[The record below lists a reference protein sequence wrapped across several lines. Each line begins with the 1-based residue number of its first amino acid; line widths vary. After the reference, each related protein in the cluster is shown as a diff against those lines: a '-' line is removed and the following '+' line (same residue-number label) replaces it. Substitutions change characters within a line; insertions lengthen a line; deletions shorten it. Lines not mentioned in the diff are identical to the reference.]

1 MKFLT
6 SLACL
11 VLLVLAALLPVQVN
25 AEPPLSTRMITAEKL
40 FLPVPFNV
48 SNTIYTAKKYA
59 VQSPVDGWI
68 TGMYFT
74 YTGPNAITSGTSANI
89 VAKIGG
95 VSLTTISITAPS
107 PTAVLAAISST
118 VASPKDVSTT
128 GDVTKG
134 QVIELGATGSPL
146 MTGTS
151 GGEGLMVLEITPN
164 YTPVRFRQ

>member
-6 SLACL
+6 SLACT
-11 VLLVLAALLPVQVN
+11 VLLGLAALLPLQAN
-25 AEPPLSTRMITAEKL
+25 AQPPLETRMNTAEKV

-48 SNTIYTAKKYA
+48 SNTIYGAKRYA
-59 VQSPVDGWI
+59 VASPVDGWV
-68 TGMYFT
+68 TGLYFT
-74 YTGPNAITSGTSANI
+74 YEGPNAITSGTSANI

-95 VSLTTISITAPS
+95 VSLTTISVTVPS

-118 VASPKDVSTT
+118 ALPKDVSTT

-146 MTGTS
+146 MTGTT
-151 GGEGLMVLEITPN
+151 GGEGRMVIEVTPN
-164 YTPVRFRQ
+164 YTPARFRQ